1 MIPPI
6 SIRVQDRE
14 GVPVASLEGEVDI
27 ANASEVR
34 DQLLALLSNR
44 PPGLIVD
51 LSNVTFF
58 DSRGVHVMLELA
70 ERMRARNMQLRL
82 VVPDSNM
89 IKRVLQLTHL
99 DSVVPLDA
107 AVEDAAAHVGRQR

>member
-1 MIPPI
+1 MIPAI
-6 SIRVQDRE
+6 GFRVQDRE
-14 GVPVASLEGEVDI
+14 GVPVASLEGEVDS
-27 ANASEVR
+27 ANAYEVR
-34 DQLLALLSNR
+34 DQLYALLSNR

-51 LSNVTFF
+51 LSGVTYF

-70 ERMRARNMQLRL
+70 ERMHARNQQLRI

-99 DSVVPLDA
+99 DSIVSLDA
-107 AVEDAAAHVGRQR
+107 TVEDAAAQLQLHR